1 MRADWPSD
9 QERRRIWWPSIA
21 AASLPFLLLWLPP
34 SRWDPVDLVVAGAL
48 TLTIA
53 VIALAVPRDRLPK
66 QAPVVIAFVYLFVI
80 VELRLAGGASG
91 VAPVALLPVFWLSL
105 YGTPRQLLGL
115 LAGLALTIFA
125 PLLLNYGAAAPSG
138 GWRAGIL
145 LVAVSGLI
153 GMTLQW
159 LMARL
164 REHEREREWL
174 VAELSRL
181 AHTDSLTGV
190 ANRRAWEAELDR
202 GLARARRNNQPVTIA
217 LADIDGLKA
226 INDLQG
232 HPAGDRLLA
241 GVARNW
247 SRGLRPDDVLA
258 RIGGDEFALLLP
270 GCTEAEAADVLARL
284 RRGIPAP
291 HNCSVG
297 VATWDRRESADN
309 LMRRADAA
317 LYDAKRLRSGHSVQ
331 AARKGAPTLR
341 PVTRAL

>member
-1 MRADWPSD
+1 M
-9 QERRRIWWPSIA
+9 
-21 AASLPFLLLWLPP
+21 
-34 SRWDPVDLVVAGAL
+34 
-48 TLTIA
+48 
-53 VIALAVPRDRLPK
+53 
-66 QAPVVIAFVYLFVI
+66 IAFVYLFVI

-105 YGTPRQLLGL
+105 YGTPRQLLCL

-125 PLLLNYGAAAPSG
+125 PLPLNDGAAAPSG

-159 LMARL
+159 LVASV
-164 REHEREREWL
+164 REHERERERL
-174 VAELSRL
+174 VAELAHL

-202 GLARARRNNQPVTIA
+202 GLARARRSGEPVTVA
-217 LADIDGLKA
+217 LADIDRLKA
-226 INDLQG
+226 INDLHG

-247 SRGLRPDDVLA
+247 SHSLRPDDVLA

-270 GCTEAEAADVLARL
+270 ACTEADAADILERL
-284 RRGIPAP
+284 RPGIPRP
-291 HNCSVG
+291 HACSVG
-297 VATWDRRESADN
+297 FATWDR
-309 LMRRADAA
+309 
-317 LYDAKRLRSGHSVQ
+317 
-331 AARKGAPTLR
+331 ARIC
-341 PVTRAL
+341 